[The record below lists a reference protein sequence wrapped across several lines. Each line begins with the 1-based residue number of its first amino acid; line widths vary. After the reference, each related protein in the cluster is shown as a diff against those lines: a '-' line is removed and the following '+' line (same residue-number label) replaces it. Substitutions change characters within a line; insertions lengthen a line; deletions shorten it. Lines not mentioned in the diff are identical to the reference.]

1 MVMRN
6 DSWGNLEKFF
16 FFFSVIKIVHLKLL
30 FTKSD
35 VSIRLFEKK
44 GIFTLSPFL
53 KSNKKR
59 QKSILDNC
67 IVLTAVQTILYYCL
81 RFCIKIESRFPV
93 FQLPPFVISNFLFY
107 EIYFTTKK
115 FGIKHLYS
123 KPDCLTKIAK
133 ECLF

>member
-6 DSWGNLEKFF
+6 DSWGKLEKFFF

-44 GIFTLSPFL
+44 ALSPFL

-115 FGIKHLYS
+115 FGIKQSLQ
-123 KPDCLTKIAK
+123 
-133 ECLF
+133 